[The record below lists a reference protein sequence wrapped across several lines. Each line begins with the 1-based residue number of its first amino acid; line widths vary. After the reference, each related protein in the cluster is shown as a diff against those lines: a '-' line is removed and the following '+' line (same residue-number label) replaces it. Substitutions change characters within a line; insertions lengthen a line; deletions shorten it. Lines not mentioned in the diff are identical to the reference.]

1 MSHTWPG
8 RGAFRGR
15 SCGLMCWSFHFLA
28 YINHECSTCWLKL
41 WHWPYSYEKK
51 KSRYVGLNTHTL
63 CLSPYLR
70 CSLAFSPFLFLSL
83 LSSISLVERR
93 RFWWMNGMAQGHS
106 SLSPSSLCVS
116 LTTQTE
122 REELRE
128 RDRERACECG
138 TVMDMC
144 RTLNKRTVKSPI
156 VWMNLGVR
164 VP

>member
-51 KSRYVGLNTHTL
+51 KQICWIKHTHSVSLSVSPLLSRV
-63 CLSPYLR
+63 LR
-70 CSLAFSPFLFLSL
+70 LSL
-83 LSSISLVERR
+83 PFFAFIHLSCGEKEG
-93 RFWWMNGMAQGHS
+93 WWMNGMAQGHS